1 VPSRLKLAAPGGN
14 AASFVYEACSRTS
27 LIVPVCQ
34 TGTFV
39 IRSQGTSMA
48 APHVTGT
55 AALLV
60 PVLGRDPGAIK
71 NALQGTADDLG
82 ATGTDPLYGKGRL
95 NTARAVGAIP

>member
-1 VPSRLKLAAPGGN
+1 NGPWTNIDAPAGYTNFGSSALNVAAPGGN
-14 AASFVYEACSRTS
+14 AASFVYAACSRTS
-27 LIVPVCQ
+27 LLIPVCQ

-39 IRSQGTSMA
+39 VGSQGTSMA

-60 PVLGRDPGAIK
+60 STLGRNPGAIK

-82 ATGTDPLYGKGRL
+82 ATGTD
-95 NTARAVGAIP
+95 